1 MAIITAD
8 RSILRLKSMLQ
19 KNGNNTRQGEH
30 TLLASL
36 TVEVDDIFFSL
47 RKADQII
54 RRELNLLN
62 QQNYLPLK
70 KPLINSI
77 NAEKLKKIIEQLPP
91 QHLLVD
97 EYLIYMLQNESNS
110 IFNLI
115 KAYNTYVEK
124 RQNKSELNNINELI
138 DVDEQLVYYIRNLGA
153 MTYHLNIHLNLL
165 NVLLKSPCLGANTQT
180 LNMAGS
186 REIVAEYMAN
196 EWSERPED
204 VRFLEITIQGLY
216 AIVTW
221 TLEDLRGD
229 AILIQ
234 YEGYWQLLNIS
245 AGKFGLEDFEN
256 VGVPSDMAQQIL
268 SLHHQKLGH

>member
-1 MAIITAD
+1 MATINAEQ
-8 RSILRLKSMLQ
+8 SILNLNSMFQ
-19 KNGNNTRQGEH
+19 NNGNITKQGEH
-30 TLLASL
+30 KLLASL
-36 TVEVDDIFFSL
+36 TVEVDDIFFGL

-62 QQNYLPLK
+62 KKKYPPLK
-70 KPLINSI
+70 KPLINPI
-77 NAEKLKKIIEQLPP
+77 NAKKLQEIIEQLPP
-91 QHLLVD
+91 QHLLAD
-97 EYLIYMLQNESNS
+97 EYVIYMLKNESNS

-115 KAYNTYVEK
+115 REYNNYVNK
-124 RQNKSELNNINELI
+124 RQNETEENNLDNLI
-138 DVDEQLVYYIRNLGA
+138 DVDEKLVYYIRNIGA

-165 NVLLKSPCLGANTQT
+165 NVLLKSPSMGEDTQSLDMT
-180 LNMAGS
+180 ES
-186 REIVAEYMAN
+186 REIVSEYMLN
-196 EWSERPED
+196 EWGERPED

-234 YEGYWQLLNIS
+234 DEGYWQLLNIS

-256 VGVPSDMAQQIL
+256 VGVPSDIAQQIL
-268 SLHHQKLGH
+268 SLHHQKLGD

>member
-1 MAIITAD
+1 MAIITSD
-8 RSILRLKSMLQ
+8 QSILRLKFMP
-19 KNGNNTRQGEH
+19 KNNGNTTKQGEH

-62 QQNYLPLK
+62 QQKYLPLK
-70 KPLINSI
+70 KPLINPI

-97 EYLIYMLQNESNS
+97 EYVIYMLKNETNS

-115 KAYNTYVEK
+115 RQYNNYVEK
-124 RQNKSELNNINELI
+124 RQNEPEEYNRKKLIN
-138 DVDEQLVYYIRNLGA
+138 VDEKLVFYIRNLGA

-165 NVLLKSPCLGANTQT
+165 NVLLRNPSV
-180 LNMAGS
+180 
-186 REIVAEYMAN
+186 VAETPPLDITESRKLVSEYIVK
-196 EWSERPED
+196 EWGKRPGD

-216 AIVTW
+216 TLVTW

-234 YEGYWQLLNIS
+234 DEGYWQLLNIS
-245 AGKFGLEDFEN
+245 TGRFGFEDFEN
-256 VGVPSDMAQQIL
+256 VGVPSEITQQIL
-268 SLHHQKLGH
+268 SRHHQKLGH

>member
-1 MAIITAD
+1 MAISTSAK
-8 RSILRLKSMLQ
+8 SILRLNSMPQ
-19 KNGNNTRQGEH
+19 NNRNTTKQGEH

-62 QQNYLPLK
+62 QQKYLPLK
-70 KPLINSI
+70 KPLINPI

-97 EYLIYMLQNESNS
+97 EYVIYMLKNESNS

-115 KAYNTYVEK
+115 RQYNDYVEK
-124 RQNKSELNNINELI
+124 RQNEPEENNVNELI
-138 DVDEQLVYYIRNLGA
+138 DVDENLVYYIRNLGA

-165 NVLLKSPCLGANTQT
+165 NVLLKKPCIEADTQP
-180 LNMAGS
+180 LNMTESRGS
-186 REIVAEYMAN
+186 VSEYMVK
-196 EWSERPED
+196 EWGERPED
-204 VRFLEITIQGLY
+204 VRLLEITIQGLY

-234 YEGYWQLLNIS
+234 DEGYWQLLNIS
-245 AGKFGLEDFEN
+245 TGKFGLEDFEN
-256 VGVPSDMAQQIL
+256 VGVPSEIAQQIL
-268 SLHHQKLGH
+268 TLHHQKLGH

>member
-1 MAIITAD
+1 MAIITANK
-8 RSILRLKSMLQ
+8 SILRLNSMPQ
-19 KNGNNTRQGEH
+19 NNGNTTIQGEH

-36 TVEVDDIFFSL
+36 TGEVDDIFFGL

-54 RRELNLLN
+54 RRELNLLSKKK
-62 QQNYLPLK
+62 YLPLK
-70 KPLINSI
+70 KALINPI

-97 EYLIYMLQNESNS
+97 EYVIYMLKNESNS

-115 KAYNTYVEK
+115 REYNNYVEK
-124 RQNKSELNNINELI
+124 RQTKSADNNIKELI
-138 DVDEQLVYYIRNLGA
+138 DVDEKLVYYIRNLGA

-165 NVLLKSPCLGANTQT
+165 NVLLKRPYLGADTQPF
-180 LNMAGS
+180 NIAES

-221 TLEDLRGD
+221 TVEDLRGD

-234 YEGYWQLLNIS
+234 DEGYWQLLNIS
-245 AGKFGLEDFEN
+245 TGKFGLEDFEN
-256 VGVPSDMAQQIL
+256 VGVPSDIAEQIL
-268 SLHHQKLGH
+268 SLHHQKLGD

>member
-1 MAIITAD
+1 MSIITAD
-8 RSILRLKSMLQ
+8 QSILRLNSMPQ
-19 KNGNNTRQGEH
+19 NNGNTTKQGEH

-62 QQNYLPLK
+62 QQKYLPLK
-70 KPLINSI
+70 KPLINPI

-97 EYLIYMLQNESNS
+97 EYVIYMLKNESNS

-115 KAYNTYVEK
+115 QEYNNYVKK
-124 RQNKSELNNINELI
+124 RQNEPEKNNITELI
-138 DVDEQLVYYIRNLGA
+138 NVDEKLVHYIRNLGA

-165 NVLLKSPCLGANTQT
+165 NVLLKAPYAGAETQPLDMT
-180 LNMAGS
+180 ES
-186 REIVAEYMAN
+186 REIVSEYMVK
-196 EWSERPED
+196 EWGERSED
-204 VRFLEITIQGLY
+204 VRLLEITIQGVY
-216 AIVTW
+216 AIVSW
-221 TLEDLRGD
+221 ALEDLTGD
-229 AILIQ
+229 AILNQ
-234 YEGYWQLLNIS
+234 DEGYWQLLNIS
-245 AGKFGLEDFEN
+245 TGKFGLEDFEN
-256 VGVPSDMAQQIL
+256 VGVPSEIAQQIL